1 LPTYNNA
8 PSLKECLRSLAAQ
21 TEPFGIQIH
30 VSDNASYDDTVEV
43 LRSFHKEYPHL
54 HFRSNDSNIGFDAN
68 LLSAVQM
75 AATEY
80 VWLFGDRLK
89 LLPNAVRRV
98 CNILEENKPDVLLLN
113 TDAQARLFKQEKYL
127 RNVQYESPQ
136 EVLVDLCLN
145 AGAVGDQIIHTKAFG
160 NPVLESY
167 VGKGW
172 IHFAAI
178 FEYLASLKN
187 VDVIFAP
194 RPSITYS
201 RSKSSWIPNWFQI
214 WDNWKETVRVLPRAY
229 SEECKEKVIRYSA
242 QLMFLTPSNLVN
254 LRAEN
259 IYCGK
264 TFRHYQEDLRKYANI
279 SLGTAKAISRLP
291 FRGIRAWSF
300 SKRIASK
307 TMRTFFSSNMFLKA
321 GQENHNVRWKRKNL

>member
-8 PSLKECLRSLAAQ
+8 PSLKECLHSLVAQ
-21 TEPFGIQIH
+21 TEPFGIPIL
-30 VSDNASYDDTVEV
+30 VSDNASHDDTVEV
-43 LRSFHKEYPHL
+43 LRSFHKAYPHL
-54 HFRSNDSNIGFDAN
+54 YFRSNDSNIGFDAN

-89 LLPNAVRRV
+89 LLPNAVRKV
-98 CNILEENKPDVLLLN
+98 CNILEENKPNLLLLN
-113 TDAQARLFKQEKYL
+113 TDAQAKLFKQEKSL
-127 RNVQYESPQ
+127 KNVQYESPQ

-145 AGAVGDQIIHTKAFG
+145 AGTVGDQIVRPKAFG

-178 FEYLASLKN
+178 FEYLVGLKN
-187 VDVIFAP
+187 VDVIFTP
-194 RPSITYS
+194 QPSITYS
-201 RSKSSWIPNWFQI
+201 RSKSSWTQNWFQI
-214 WDNWKETVRVLPRAY
+214 WDNWKDTVRALPHAY

-259 IYCGK
+259 IYCSR
-264 TFRHYQEDLRKYANI
+264 TFRYYQEDLRKYASI

-291 FRGIRAWSF
+291 FKGIREWSF
-300 SKRIASK
+300 SKRLASK
-307 TMRTFFSSNMFLKA
+307 TMRTLFSSNMFLKA
-321 GQENHNVRWKRKNL
+321 GQENHNVCWKKKK